1 MDIEDK
7 MGGLIAYSQEDYKI
21 LTLSMNQVFTVDELK
36 QVKAKNDILM
46 HTEKTYTV
54 TEIAKEPEI
63 SNTKPDYGTCTLF
76 SSYRQDILSHH
87 GTFLI
92 NLIRVNLS
100 NFPEGDQDGVCSL

>member
-1 MDIEDK
+1 MYITDNLWTQLSNDPTKFGEL
-7 MGGLIAYSQEDYKI
+7 LIDYGK
-21 LTLSMNQVFTVDELK
+21 TKDELK
-36 QVKAKNDILM
+36 ETKAKNDILM